1 MKSIFFAITFL
12 TLFGCANLPKEEI
25 KPLRNCDTS
34 LKQARLNLLKR
45 GYALKADE
53 KDFFITDL
61 RNVNFGF
68 SFPTSFAV
76 KATGPESIRFTTKI
90 DVGEGEHDAPF
101 ISTNEDYHKD
111 IRRVICSKTL
121 GSL

>member
-1 MKSIFFAITFL
+1 M
-12 TLFGCANLPKEEI
+12 
-25 KPLRNCDTS
+25 RNCDTS
-34 LKQARLNLLKR
+34 LKQARLNILKR
-45 GYALKADE
+45 GFALKADE

-68 SFPTSFAV
+68 AVPTSFAV

-90 DVGEGEHDAPF
+90 DLGDGEHDAPF

-111 IRRVICSKTL
+111 IKRVLCAKLKI
-121 GSL
+121 

>member
-1 MKSIFFAITFL
+1 M
-12 TLFGCANLPKEEI
+12 
-25 KPLRNCDTS
+25 RNCDTS
-34 LKQARLNLLKR
+34 LKQARINVLKR
-45 GYALKADE
+45 GFALKADE

-68 SFPTSFAV
+68 AVPTSFAV

-90 DVGEGEHDAPF
+90 DLGDGEHDAPF

-111 IRRVICSKTL
+111 IKRVLCAKLKI
-121 GSL
+121 